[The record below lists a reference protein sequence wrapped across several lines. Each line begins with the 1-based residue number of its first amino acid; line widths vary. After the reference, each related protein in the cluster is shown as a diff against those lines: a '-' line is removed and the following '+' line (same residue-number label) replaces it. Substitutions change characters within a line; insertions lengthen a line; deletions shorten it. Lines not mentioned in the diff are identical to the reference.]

1 MSQTILRNVVYLDRD
16 GTINHDSPDYIKSR
30 FEFKF
35 IPGSIEAIRL
45 LTLGGF
51 TSIVITNQS
60 ALARK
65 FISPDELDHIHALM
79 KNAIISGGG
88 KITDI
93 FFCPHMPDDGCECRK
108 PAPGLLLQAQRK
120 YNIDLSK
127 SIMVGDSAKDIE
139 CARNAGCGKAVLV
152 KSGKDDDAEHILKT
166 NRIVVDYS
174 AKNLYEAAKWIL
186 ANTQS
191 EILNPKLQAPNKSQ
205 ITIFNDQSNGN

>member
-1 MSQTILRNVVYLDRD
+1 MGQTILNSVVFLDRD
-16 GTINHDSPDYIKSR
+16 GTINHDSPDYIRNQS
-30 FEFKF
+30 EFKL
-35 IPGSIEAIRL
+35 IRGSIEAIRL
-45 LTLGGF
+45 LTFSGF

-65 FISPDELDHIHALM
+65 FISPAELDRIHAMM
-79 KNAIISGGG
+79 KDAIKSGGG

-93 FFCPHMPDDGCECRK
+93 FFCPHMPNAGCECRK

-166 NRIVVDYS
+166 NQIVVDYS

-186 ANTQS
+186 ANST
-191 EILNPKLQAPNKSQ
+191 
-205 ITIFNDQSNGN
+205 

>member
-1 MSQTILRNVVYLDRD
+1 MSQTNLRKVVYLDRD
-16 GTINHDSPDYIKSR
+16 GTINHDSPNYIKSR
-30 FEFKF
+30 SEFKF

-45 LTLGGF
+45 LTFSGF

-65 FISPDELDHIHALM
+65 FISPAELDRIHAMM
-79 KNAIISGGG
+79 KDAIISGDG

-93 FFCPHMPDDGCECRK
+93 FFCPHMPNAGCECRK

-120 YNIDLSK
+120 YNIDLAT

-152 KSGKDDDAEHILKT
+152 KTGKDDDAEHILKKK
-166 NRIVVDYS
+166 RIVADYT
-174 AKNLYEAAKWIL
+174 AINLYDAAKWIL
-186 ANTQS
+186 ANEPSTP
-191 EILNPKLQAPNKSQ
+191 ENLAAR
-205 ITIFNDQSNGN
+205 TRE

>member
-1 MSQTILRNVVYLDRD
+1 MSQTNLGNVVYLDRD
-16 GTINHDSPDYIKSR
+16 GTINRDTADYIKSR
-30 FEFKF
+30 SEFKF

-45 LTLGGF
+45 LTVSGF

-65 FISPDELDHIHALM
+65 FISPAELGHIHTMM
-79 KNAIISGGG
+79 KDAIASGGG

-93 FFCPHMPDDGCECRK
+93 FFCPHMPNDGCECRK

-120 YNIDLSK
+120 YNIEMSK

-152 KSGKDDDAEHILKT
+152 KTGKDDEVETILKT
-166 NRIVVDYS
+166 KQIVADYT
-174 AKNLYEAAKWIL
+174 AKNLYDAANWIV
-186 ANTQS
+186 ANNQS
-191 EILNPKLQAPNKSQ
+191 EILNPKLQAPKN
-205 ITIFNDQSNGN
+205 F

>member
-1 MSQTILRNVVYLDRD
+1 MSQISLHNVVYLDRD

-30 FEFKF
+30 SEFKF

-45 LTLGGF
+45 LTLSGF

-65 FISPDELDHIHALM
+65 FISPGELDHIHGMM
-79 KNAIISGGG
+79 KDAIVSGGG
-88 KITDI
+88 LITDI
-93 FFCPHMPDDGCECRK
+93 FFCPHMPNDGCECRK

-139 CARNAGCGKAVLV
+139 CARNAGCGRAVLV
-152 KSGKDDDAEHILKT
+152 KTGKDDDVEHILKT
-166 NRIVVDYS
+166 KRIVADHT

-186 ANTQS
+186 AKNKS
-191 EILNPKLQAPNKSQ
+191 EILNPKLQTPN
-205 ITIFNDQSNGN
+205 NLPC

>member
-1 MSQTILRNVVYLDRD
+1 MGQTILNSVVFLDRD
-16 GTINHDSPDYIKSR
+16 GTINHDSPNYIKSR
-30 FEFKF
+30 SEFKF

-60 ALARK
+60 ALSRR
-65 FISPDELDHIHALM
+65 FISPGELDLIHGMM
-79 KNAIISGGG
+79 KDAIVSGGG
-88 KITDI
+88 MITDI
-93 FFCPHMPDDGCECRK
+93 FFCPHMPNDGCECRK

-139 CARNAGCGKAVLV
+139 CARNAGCGQAVLV
-152 KSGKDDDAEHILKT
+152 KTGKDDDVEHILKT
-166 NRIVVDYS
+166 KLIVADHT

-186 ANTQS
+186 ANNKS
-191 EILNPKLQAPNKSQ
+191 EILNPKLQTPN
-205 ITIFNDQSNGN
+205 NLPC

>member
-16 GTINHDSPDYIKSR
+16 GTINHDSPEYIKSR
-30 FEFKF
+30 SEFKF

-60 ALARK
+60 ALGRK
-65 FISPDELDHIHALM
+65 FISRGELDDIHALM
-79 KNAIISGGG
+79 KNAILSGGG

-93 FFCPHMPDDGCECRK
+93 FFCPHLPDDGCECRK

-120 YNIDLSK
+120 YNIDLAK

-166 NRIVVDYS
+166 KQIVVDYA

-186 ANTQS
+186 ANSTWS
-191 EILNPKLQAPNKSQ
+191 Y
-205 ITIFNDQSNGN
+205 

>member
-30 FEFKF
+30 SEFKF

-45 LTLGGF
+45 LTLSGF
-51 TSIVITNQS
+51 TSIIITNQS

-166 NRIVVDYS
+166 KQIVVDHS

-186 ANTQS
+186 ANNKL
-191 EILNPKLQAPNKSQ
+191 EILNPKLQTPNNK
-205 ITIFNDQSNGN
+205 